1 MSTISLSASTS
12 VSDSMPIPAAASSVR
27 GLSWPGIARLG
38 LVQAAIGMV
47 VVLMTSTL
55 NRVMVVEIGLPAL
68 VPGLLVGLHFA
79 VQLTRP
85 HMGHGS
91 DASGRRTPWIV
102 GGMLLLV
109 VSSVGASAATALMQ
123 TDRTLG
129 LALSVVAFLMIGVG
143 ISASSTPFL
152 ALLAERVDEGRR
164 AGAAA
169 LTWILM
175 IFGIILTAGVG
186 GALLDPFSGG
196 RLIAVTA
203 GVGAVAMVLTVVAL
217 IGNETAAHR
226 ARSAAESKSASTS
239 ADANPTFREAFAE
252 VWSEAE
258 SRRFAFFIF
267 VSMLAYSAQ
276 DLILEPFAGAV
287 FGLTPG
293 ESTQIAGMQHGGV
306 LIGMIAGAVLASRFG
321 TLQRWA
327 AAGCAASA
335 VAFVAL
341 SMTAFGGSVGAM
353 KAAVFVLGLA
363 NGAFAVGAIGAMMGM
378 MNRGRAGRAGLRMGF
393 WGAAQALAYGLG
405 GFAGAAGSDVARW
418 LLGGPA
424 AGYATV
430 FAVEAALFLCAAIL
444 VARTAGA
451 TRAADVSFRRD
462 GAAALA
468 AVR

>member
-1 MSTISLSASTS
+1 MTERALT
-12 VSDSMPIPAAASSVR
+12 
-27 GLSWPGIARLG
+27 WPGIARLG

-55 NRVMVVEIGLPAL
+55 NRVMVIEVGLAAL

-79 VQLTRP
+79 VQVTRP

-91 DASGRRTPWIV
+91 DASGRRTPWIL

-109 VSSVGASAATALMQ
+109 AASVAAAASTAVTA

-129 LALSVVAFLMIGVG
+129 LALSVVAFTGIGIG

-152 ALLAERVDEGRR
+152 ALLAERVEAERR
-164 AGAAA
+164 SGAAA
-169 LTWILM
+169 MTWILM
-175 IFGIILTAGVG
+175 IVGIIATAGVG
-186 GALLDPFSGG
+186 GALLDPFSYP

-203 GVGAVAMVLTVVAL
+203 GVGAVALLLCAVAL
-217 IGNETAAHR
+217 IGNEPVR
-226 ARSAAESKSASTS
+226 AWPASTGSES
-239 ADANPTFREAFAE
+239 AKTSFRDAFREVWAE
-252 VWSEAE
+252 EGA
-258 SRRFAFFIF
+258 RRFAFFIF

-287 FGLTPG
+287 FGMTPG
-293 ESTQIAGMQHGGV
+293 ESTQVAGMQHGGV
-306 LIGMIAGAVLASRFG
+306 LVGMIAGALGARRWG
-321 TLQRWA
+321 TLTRWA

-335 VAFVAL
+335 VAFVVLAA
-341 SMTAFGGSVGAM
+341 TAFGGSAGAM
-353 KAAVFVLGLA
+353 RGAVFVLGLA

-378 MNRGRAGRAGLRMGF
+378 MHEGRGGRAGLRMGF

-418 LLGGPA
+418 ALGAPA

-430 FAVEAALFLCAAIL
+430 FVAEAALFLAAAVLI
-444 VARTAGA
+444 ARAPATA
-451 TRAADVSFRRD
+451 RARDLHFRRD
-462 GAAALA
+462 GAVAIA

>member
-1 MSTISLSASTS
+1 MSEQ
-12 VSDSMPIPAAASSVR
+12 R
-27 GLSWPGIARLG
+27 GLGWPGIARLG

-55 NRVMVVEIGLPAL
+55 NRVMVIEVGLAAL

-79 VQLTRP
+79 IQVTRP
-85 HMGHGS
+85 HVGHGS

-109 VSSVGASAATALMQ
+109 LASIGAAGATAVMA
-123 TDRTLG
+123 TDRVLG
-129 LALSVVAFLMIGVG
+129 LALSVLAFAAIGIG

-152 ALLAERVDEGRR
+152 ALLAERVDAERR

-175 IFGIILTAGVG
+175 IVGIIATAGIG
-186 GALLDPFSGG
+186 GALLDPFSYP

-203 GVGAVAMVLTVVAL
+203 GVGLVALLLCAVALV
-217 IGNETAAHR
+217 GNEPAVE
-226 ARSAAESKSASTS
+226 RSESSEIEAPKVS
-239 ADANPTFREAFAE
+239 FREAFAE
-252 VWSEAE
+252 VWAE
-258 SRRFAFFIF
+258 DASRRFAFFIF

-287 FGLTPG
+287 FGMTPG
-293 ESTQIAGMQHGGV
+293 ESTQVAGMQHGGV
-306 LIGMIAGAVLASRFG
+306 LLGMIAGALGARRRG
-321 TLQRWA
+321 TLTGWA

-335 VAFVAL
+335 LAFVAL
-341 SMTAFGGSVGAM
+341 AMTAFGGSAGAM
-353 KAAVFVLGLA
+353 RVAVFVLGVA
-363 NGAFAVGAIGAMMGM
+363 NGAFAVGAIGSMMGM
-378 MNRGRAGRAGLRMGF
+378 MHEGRGGRAGLRMGF

-405 GFAGAAGSDVARW
+405 GFAGAAGSDLARW
-418 LLGGPA
+418 ALGAPA

-430 FAVEAALFLCAAIL
+430 FVAEAALFLAAAVL
-444 VARTAGA
+444 VARAPA
-451 TRAADVSFRRD
+451 AARAADLSFRRD
-462 GAAALA
+462 GAIAIA